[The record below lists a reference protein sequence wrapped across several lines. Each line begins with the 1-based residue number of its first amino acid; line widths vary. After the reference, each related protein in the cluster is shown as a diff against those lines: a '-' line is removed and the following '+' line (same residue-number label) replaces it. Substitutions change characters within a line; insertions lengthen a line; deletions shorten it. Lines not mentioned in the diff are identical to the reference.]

1 MGYSA
6 RKATSGPI
14 RPVRGGTQ
22 LRNDPHDAIEL
33 EVLGLWLGLARLH
46 QVLHD
51 GRGVARRRKHHF
63 GKGFE
68 P

>member
-22 LRNDPHDAIEL
+22 LPSDPHDAIEL
-33 EVLGLWLGLARLH
+33 EVLGLWLGLARP
-46 QVLHD
+46 
-51 GRGVARRRKHHF
+51 GRCETAQNQF